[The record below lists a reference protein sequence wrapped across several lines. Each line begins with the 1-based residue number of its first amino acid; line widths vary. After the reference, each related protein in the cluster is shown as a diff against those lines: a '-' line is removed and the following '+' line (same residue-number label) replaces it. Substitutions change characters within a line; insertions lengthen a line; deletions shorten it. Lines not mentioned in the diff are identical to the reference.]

1 MIVGIVIIV
10 IAVLVVLIGTNN
22 KEAITLY
29 YDAVDITKETV
40 AKHKGQPDLSEGEEA
55 DSTDYAEYSEGE
67 QPAAYEE
74 QPVKVSVTVGGEEIN
89 KPQSS
94 TRRQTTRREVADID
108 ESLDELRQITKEN
121 DPVSTHKTAQSIYS
135 KIKDGKL

>member
-1 MIVGIVIIV
+1 MIVGIIIII
-10 IAVLVVLIGTNN
+10 IAVLVVLVGTNN

-29 YDAVDITKETV
+29 YDAVDITPETV
-40 AKHKGQPDLSEGEEA
+40 AKYKGQSDSVEDEDAGAEA
-55 DSTDYAEYSEGE
+55 GDSEGE

-74 QPVKVSVTVGGEEIN
+74 QPTKVSITVGGEAVN

-94 TRRQTTRREVADID
+94 IRQQSTRSGGTSAE